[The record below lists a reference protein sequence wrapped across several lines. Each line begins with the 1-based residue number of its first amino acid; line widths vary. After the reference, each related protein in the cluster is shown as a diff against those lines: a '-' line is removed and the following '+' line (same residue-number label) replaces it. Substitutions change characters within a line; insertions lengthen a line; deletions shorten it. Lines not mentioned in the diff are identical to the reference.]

1 MCIYI
6 ITVHSAEAGESS
18 QSDSCQPSV
27 LSGDSR
33 HLSDVESEV
42 SDASSDSSPE
52 ECPSPADQQLTSLPV
67 HSEGS
72 SASPLDIGIL
82 IKSGTLRHS
91 LDKSLKLK
99 LIKQAPEA
107 KFNYP
112 TKFMHGCN
120 RRFKPEWAQKHS
132 WLHTIVH
139 LRMVSIVKLVSSLLL
154 PMLSDRN

>member
-1 MCIYI
+1 MYI

-42 SDASSDSSPE
+42 SDASSPE
-52 ECPSPADQQLTSLPV
+52 ECPSPADQQPSSLPV

-112 TKFMHGCN
+112 TIY
-120 RRFKPEWAQKHS
+120 A
-132 WLHTIVH
+132 WLQPTV
-139 LRMVSIVKLVSSLLL
+139 
-154 PMLSDRN
+154 